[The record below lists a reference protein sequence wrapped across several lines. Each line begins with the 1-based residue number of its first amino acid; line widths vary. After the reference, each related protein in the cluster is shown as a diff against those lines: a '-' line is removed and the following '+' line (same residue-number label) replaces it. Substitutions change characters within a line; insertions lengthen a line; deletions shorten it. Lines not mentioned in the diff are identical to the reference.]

1 MKATNIWKGCLG
13 LVALIILSS
22 GLTAC
27 STQAAPSDGPQLE
40 AQQARNITV
49 YESPT

>member
-1 MKATNIWKGCLG
+1 MKATNGWKGNLG
-13 LVALIILSS
+13 LVGLIILVS

-27 STQAAPSDGPQLE
+27 STQTAPSDGPQLE
-40 AQQARNITV
+40 ASQTRNITV

>member
-1 MKATNIWKGCLG
+1 MKATNGWKGCLG
-13 LVALIILSS
+13 LVALIILVS

-27 STQAAPSDGPQLE
+27 STQTAPSDGPQLE
-40 AQQARNITV
+40 APQTRNITV

>member
-1 MKATNIWKGCLG
+1 MKATNGWKGCLG
-13 LVALIILSS
+13 LVALIILVS

-27 STQAAPSDGPQLE
+27 STQTAPSDGLQLE
-40 AQQARNITV
+40 APRARNITV

>member
-1 MKATNIWKGCLG
+1 MKATNGWKGYLG
-13 LVALIILSS
+13 LVALIILAS

-27 STQAAPSDGPQLE
+27 STQTAPSDGPQLE
-40 AQQARNITV
+40 ASQARNITV

>member
-1 MKATNIWKGCLG
+1 MKATNGWKGYLG
-13 LVALIILSS
+13 LVALIILAS

-27 STQAAPSDGPQLE
+27 STQTAPSDGQQLD
-40 AQQARNITV
+40 ASQTRNITV

>member
-1 MKATNIWKGCLG
+1 MKVVNGWKGCLG
-13 LVALIILSS
+13 FVASIILVS

-27 STQAAPSDGPQLE
+27 SKQTAPSDGLQLE
-40 AQQARNITV
+40 ASQARNITV

>member
-1 MKATNIWKGCLG
+1 MKVVKGWKGPLG
-13 LVALIILSS
+13 LVALIILTS

-27 STQAAPSDGPQLE
+27 STQTAPSDGPQLE
-40 AQQARNITV
+40 ASQARNITV

>member
-1 MKATNIWKGCLG
+1 MKVVNGWKRPLG
-13 LVALIILSS
+13 LVALIILAS

-27 STQAAPSDGPQLE
+27 STQTAPSDGLQLE
-40 AQQARNITV
+40 TSQARNITV

>member
-1 MKATNIWKGCLG
+1 MKATNGWKGCLG
-13 LVALIILSS
+13 LVALIILAS

-40 AQQARNITV
+40 EQQVRNITV